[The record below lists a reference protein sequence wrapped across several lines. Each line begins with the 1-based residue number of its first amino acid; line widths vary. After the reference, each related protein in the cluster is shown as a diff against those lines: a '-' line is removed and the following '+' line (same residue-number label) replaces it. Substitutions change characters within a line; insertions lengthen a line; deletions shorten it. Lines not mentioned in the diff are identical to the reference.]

1 MRPNMD
7 AQKVIE
13 ELGGAAKVAKALK
26 SPKRGRKHVT
36 VQALYK
42 WERVPIER
50 CADIAKLSNGKFTP
64 QQLRP
69 DFPWPKAA

>member
-1 MRPNMD
+1 MD

-13 ELGGAAKVAKALK
+13 ALGGVAKVAKALK

-36 VQALYK
+36 VQAIYK
-42 WERVPIER
+42 WKKVPIER
-50 CADIAKLSNGKFTP
+50 CAEIAALSGGKYTP

-69 DFPWPKAA
+69 DFPWPAAA